1 MHYNFCRVHQTLRIT
16 PAMQAGLAKTVW
28 EIEDLAALVEAE
40 ELRAIENGELK
51 RGKYRT
57 KNAG

>member
-1 MHYNFCRVHQTLRIT
+1 MADR
-16 PAMQAGLAKTVW
+16 VW
-28 EIEDLAALVEAE
+28 EIEDLASLVEAK

-57 KNAG
+57 NRNGTA